1 MELTVAKESN
11 KFAGGVLFVLI
22 IKERHCYSHFL
33 LPNPILYVYTRDGT
47 KDLVNVRQGL
57 YHLQPPKPHPKLL
70 LCGSL

>member
-11 KFAGGVLFVLI
+11 KLTGGVLFVLI

-47 KDLVNVRQGL
+47 KDLEDVRQGL
-57 YHLQPPKPHPKLL
+57 
-70 LCGSL
+70 